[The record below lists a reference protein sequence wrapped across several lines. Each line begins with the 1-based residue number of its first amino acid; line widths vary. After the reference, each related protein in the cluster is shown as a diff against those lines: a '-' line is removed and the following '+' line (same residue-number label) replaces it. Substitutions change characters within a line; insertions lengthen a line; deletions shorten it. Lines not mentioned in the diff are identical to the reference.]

1 MSSIHY
7 SQPPKNPNQPRL
19 WLLLNQFLSYVFRN
33 TRLCCLPALGKG
45 KAKIRKSSLREDE
58 TNWSSLFSPEHHWL
72 QHTGKRRQGIRTDG
86 SRATLLM
93 SKCFCIGCLDC
104 SSLLVTGF
112 VDPQQCATTP
122 RLQAAGATTLH
133 PCPSQGGRLAQWP
146 WCCLL
151 VRTCPMAMAWLELS
165 ERELGISQ
173 LCVGLFQQKLCSVK
187 PFDHVSLARFSQRKW
202 WNFCKKHFSVGV
214 HSAPTNFSSKVCSK
228 KRGRIQSYLC

>member
-1 MSSIHY
+1 MVITESI
-7 SQPPKNPNQPRL
+7 PFLRL
-19 WLLLNQFLSYVFRN
+19 QKHKAV
-33 TRLCCLPALGKG
+33 LPASTSPLSITDFSTLGRGG
-45 KAKIRKSSLREDE
+45 KALGQMGAELPCWWASVSVLAVLTAHPSWWQVLWIHNSVQQLPCCRQLRQQPCIPAPARGDE
-58 TNWSSLFSPEHHWL
+58 W
-72 QHTGKRRQGIRTDG
+72 
-86 SRATLLM
+86 
-93 SKCFCIGCLDC
+93 
-104 SSLLVTGF
+104 
-112 VDPQQCATTP
+112 
-122 RLQAAGATTLH
+122 
-133 PCPSQGGRLAQWP
+133 AQWP

-187 PFDHVSLARFSQRKW
+187 PFDHVSLAHFSQRKW